1 MIALGKRLEVGVPAD
16 TTLPGDGGTVA
27 VIVVS
32 GVGDDTLGGGRD
44 AIVATFVEDP
54 GRRWAPEATCSTMRM
69 VAAADSGDGARDG
82 GPLVTGKG
90 SPNLRMPFAVP
101 TARIESRG
109 DAPPVDVYE
118 MHWADLS
125 RAQGPVQRLFY
136 LLFAITM
143 QVSTI
148 GLEAVRRFAGELD
161 PAGGRVRK
169 WLAWTLNAMS
179 YWLVYVITPLVLAMV
194 ALTITVNI
202 ELLTGAAGQTSWAL
216 LAVLGLGAGAAGWW
230 IGGRVYRGGWTF
242 DPPNDPWAYREATSE
257 PSPWPFRTLLTLT
270 VAFVGA
276 AIWMGSGAATDLAVQ
291 VVYLIGVSGAAI
303 ALATRIADVP
313 AEPDPE
319 RLHAAR
325 MRARRRVRSVIQAAY
340 AAIPV
345 GAMLLAVL
353 NEPRDGGAGVRA
365 ANALTMI
372 AGGAFRGAWLVK
384 LVCCSVCVVLAL
396 WMRMGRRPHRGAR
409 QRLSATVMLSVM
421 LGPLLYSLATSAMF
435 LVFAAAWRVYPDSA
449 KRWPDIEPGCP
460 GDTITEPIV
469 ACVAGPARSTADW
482 GTEVVRAVVQPLGLA
497 LLLAAAFLALIGWF
511 FRPYI
516 ATFRARNAHAN
527 AVDVSL
533 RQGRAFT
540 RAVAQT
546 GHDAMFI
553 AYVGMVL
560 VITLGAAAIWLDGRE
575 AVQDVGDLLASVAFP
590 MAYAIA
596 VLAVAGVGLRNV
608 GFLGRFGD
616 GFLRIL
622 GLVLDTIYDVT
633 TYLRM
638 ANPAIVAPRVQM
650 VARYRAVLKHAR
662 ERGYGHVVVMAH
674 SQGTILTLATLLGDD
689 DRAPR
694 VTRPAPD
701 DLPQTITFLSYGSP
715 VTQTYAQRFPGQ
727 FADWPARAVAPTS
740 PIGSWLNVYRAG
752 DYVGR
757 WIRGAAAAGPDAPD
771 TPPIRE
777 RCLGPGHHTGYPAD
791 ERWRR
796 VARHVVVTPA
806 GAVALSDV
814 SLADL
819 TVAVVDQPP
828 A

>member
-1 MIALGKRLEVGVPAD
+1 MPGD
-16 TTLPGDGGTVA
+16 TTLPGAGRTVA

-32 GVGDDTLGGGRD
+32 GVGDDALGGGRD
-44 AIVATFVEDP
+44 AIVATLTEDP
-54 GRRWAPEATCSTMRM
+54 ERRWVPGATCSTVRM
-69 VAAADSGDGARDG
+69 VATADSGDDARDG

-90 SPNLRMPFAVP
+90 SPNLRRPFAVP

-109 DAPPVDVYE
+109 DAPPIDVYE

-148 GLEAVRRFAGELD
+148 GLEAVRQFAGELD
-161 PAGGRVRK
+161 PTGGRVRK

-179 YWLVYVITPLVLAMV
+179 YWLVYLITPLVLAMV
-194 ALTITVNI
+194 ALAITVNI
-202 ELLTGAAGQTSWAL
+202 ELLTGATGQTSWAL

-242 DPPNDPWAYREATSE
+242 DPPNDPWAYRERATSR
-257 PSPWPFRTLLTLT
+257 PSPWPFRVLLALT

-276 AIWMGSGAATDLAVQ
+276 VIWLGSGAARDLAVQ
-291 VVYLIGVSGAAI
+291 VIYLVGVCGAAVV
-303 ALATRIADVP
+303 LGLLVADVST
-313 AEPDPE
+313 EPDSE
-319 RLHAAR
+319 RLHTAR
-325 MRARRRVRSVIQAAY
+325 MRARRRVRCVIQAAY

-372 AGGAFRGAWLVK
+372 AGGAFRGAWLVM
-384 LVCCSVCVVLAL
+384 LVWCSVCVVLAL

-435 LVFAAAWRVYPDSA
+435 LVFAAAWRVYPESA
-449 KRWPDIEPGCP
+449 KRWPANEPGCA
-460 GDTITEPIV
+460 GDTIARPIV
-469 ACVAGPARSTADW
+469 ECIPGPVRSTADW

-497 LLLAAAFLALIGWF
+497 MLLATIFVALIGWF
-511 FRPYI
+511 ARPYI
-516 ATFRARNAHAN
+516 ATFRPRNTHAN
-527 AVDVSL
+527 AVDVAL
-533 RQGRAFT
+533 RQGRALT
-540 RAVAQT
+540 RTLVRT
-546 GHDAMFI
+546 GRDGMYI
-553 AYVGMVL
+553 AYVVMVV
-560 VITLGAAAIWLDGRE
+560 VITLGAAAIWLDGRD
-575 AVQDVGDLLASVAFP
+575 AVQNVGDFLASVAFP
-590 MAYAIA
+590 MAYALA

-608 GFLGRFGD
+608 GFLGRFGG
-616 GFLRIL
+616 GFLRLL

-638 ANPAIVAPRVQM
+638 ANPAIVAPRIQM
-650 VARYRAVLKHAR
+650 IARSRAVLKHAR

-694 VTRPAPD
+694 VTRPATD
-701 DLPQTITFLSYGSP
+701 DLPPAITFLSYGSP

-727 FADWPARAVAPTS
+727 FSDWPGRAVAPTS
-740 PIGSWLNVYRAG
+740 PISWWLNVYRAG

-757 WIRGAAAAGPDAPD
+757 WIRNAAASGPDAPD

-796 VARHVVVTPA
+796 VARHVVATPA
-806 GAVALSDV
+806 GKTRISDV
-814 SLADL
+814 ALADL
-819 TVAVVDQPP
+819 TVAVIDQPP

>member
-1 MIALGKRLEVGVPAD
+1 MPAD
-16 TTLPGDGGTVA
+16 VTHSSEDGRTVA

-32 GVGDDTLGGGRD
+32 GVGDDTIGSGRD
-44 AIVATFVEDP
+44 AIVSTLIEDP
-54 GRRWAPEATCSTMRM
+54 DRRWAVEAECSAVRM
-69 VAAADSGDGARDG
+69 VAAADSGDDARDG

-90 SPNLRMPFAVP
+90 SPNLRTPFAVP
-101 TARIESRG
+101 TARVESRG

-161 PAGGRVRK
+161 PTGGRVRR
-169 WLAWTLNAMS
+169 WLASTLNAMS
-179 YWLVYVITPLVLAMV
+179 YWLVYLITPLVLAMV
-194 ALTITVNI
+194 ALAITVNV
-202 ELLTGAAGQTSWAL
+202 ELLTGASGQTSWAL
-216 LAVLGLGAGAAGWW
+216 LTVLGLGAGAAGWW
-230 IGGRVYRGGWTF
+230 VGGRVYRGGWTF
-242 DPPNDPWAYREATSE
+242 DPPNDPWAYRDPGDAK
-257 PSPWPFRTLLTLT
+257 PSPWPFQTLLTLT
-270 VAFVGA
+270 VASVA
-276 AIWMGSGAATDLAVQ
+276 AVIWLGSGAATDLAVQ
-291 VVYLIGVSGAAI
+291 IVFLVGVGGVAV
-303 ALATRIADVP
+303 ALAIHIADVP
-313 AEPDPE
+313 IETDAE

-325 MRARRRVRSVIQAAY
+325 MRARRRVRWIIQAAY
-340 AAIPV
+340 AAIPL
-345 GAMLLAVL
+345 GAMLLTVL

-372 AGGAFRGAWLVK
+372 AAGSFRAAWLVM
-384 LVCCSVCVVLAL
+384 LVGCSVCVALAL
-396 WMRMGRRPHRGAR
+396 WLRMGRRPHRGAR

-421 LGPLLYSLATSAMF
+421 VGPLLYSLATSALF
-435 LVFAAAWRVYPDSA
+435 LVFAAAWRLYPDSA
-449 KRWPDIEPGCP
+449 KRWPGYEPLCP
-460 GDTITEPIV
+460 GETITTPLV
-469 ACVAGPARSTADW
+469 TCDAGPVRSTADW

-497 LLLAAAFLALIGWF
+497 LLLATLFVALIGWF
-511 FRPYI
+511 FRTYV
-516 ATFRARNAHAN
+516 ATFRPRNAHAN

-540 RAVAQT
+540 RGLAHT
-546 GHDAMFI
+546 GRDAMFV
-553 AYVGMVL
+553 AYVAMVVL
-560 VITLGAAAIWLDGRE
+560 ITLAAAAIWLDGRE

-608 GFLGRFGD
+608 GFLGRFGG

-650 VARYRAVLKHAR
+650 IARYRAVLRHAR
-662 ERGYGHVVVMAH
+662 ARGYDHVVVMAH

-727 FADWPARAVAPTS
+727 FADWSARAVTPTS

-757 WIRGAAAAGPDAPD
+757 WIRTAAPGPDAPD
-771 TPPIRE
+771 APPIRE
-777 RCLGPGHHTGYPAD
+777 RCLGPGHHTGYPLD

-796 VARHVVVTPA
+796 VARHVVTTPP
-806 GAVALSDV
+806 GAVKLSDV

-819 TVAVVDQPP
+819 SVPILDEPP
-828 A
+828 DLRAR